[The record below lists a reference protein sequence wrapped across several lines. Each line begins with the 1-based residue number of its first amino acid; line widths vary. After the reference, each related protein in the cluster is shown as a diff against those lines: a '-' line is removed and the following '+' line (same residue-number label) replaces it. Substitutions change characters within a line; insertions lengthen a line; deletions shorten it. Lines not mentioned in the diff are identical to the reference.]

1 MSTRFDAA
9 GDYLYR
15 AASAPTG
22 TSTGYTWMGWVYLSV
37 DRNATGGIAFLYNS
51 VPNAWIGLYVD
62 ASGTDLRRDISGNT
76 GAVESL
82 STGTWYHLCV
92 TYQGSTCKV
101 YINGSLDTT
110 ASTSSSVAGA
120 TLVMGDN
127 GAGAWINGR
136 LAGVKIWN
144 AVLSDA
150 EVAAEY
156 PYYDDIKGGAW
167 AVYPMEQSGS
177 RTNDVSGN
185 GRPSDRKRGTLT
197 SEADPP
203 GVAWYVTGVN
213 ATASIW
219 DIALVWQCKRN
230 RSGASECNRCA
241 GAYGHGNGY
250 GSRSCNNRHRHGCIA
265 LVWQCYGYRCHTGGE
280 CNDYGYI
287 VAGRQ
292 CNGKGAIGNC
302 QQAPRRRR

>member
-185 GRPSDRKRGTLT
+185 GNHRHADSEGGTLT
-197 SEADPP
+197 SR
-203 GVAWYVTGVN
+203 G
-213 ATASIW
+213 
-219 DIALVWQCKRN
+219 
-230 RSGASECNRCA
+230 
-241 GAYGHGNGY
+241 
-250 GSRSCNNRHRHGCIA
+250 
-265 LVWQCYGYRCHTGGE
+265 
-280 CNDYGYI
+280 
-287 VAGRQ
+287 
-292 CNGKGAIGNC
+292 
-302 QQAPRRRR
+302 